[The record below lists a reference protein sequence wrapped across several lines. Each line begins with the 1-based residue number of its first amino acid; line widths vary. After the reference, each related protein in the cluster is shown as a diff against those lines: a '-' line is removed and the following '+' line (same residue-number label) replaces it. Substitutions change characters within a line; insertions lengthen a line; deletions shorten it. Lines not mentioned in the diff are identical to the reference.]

1 MTTPNPSEQLASDLS
16 ALQGR
21 VDSLQKGVRL
31 TNTRDAVED
40 LQTTVNNLSQRV
52 SDLRTRGYVF
62 GKDMETR
69 SAGFVSQ
76 WGSIAPAITSAINQQ
91 AANLELA
98 LRPLETQ
105 ITQLTAQINNPT
117 TRSLTDKLQNDVS
130 TLENNVSAAEQEIGG
145 MYDSFS
151 NEVHALTAQIDKIDW
166 TLNQLAE
173 ASFQL
178 IATEAGVMAVKAVW
192 IRAGREQKGDPE
204 GVLYLTDQRLIFEQK
219 EEVATK
225 KVLFIATEKEK
236 VQKLELET
244 PVTLIES
251 VTTSKLGMFKNE
263 DHLEFRFASG
273 APVVTAHFH
282 IWQPCEEWQA
292 LINRAKSK
300 DFDND
305 RAVAVDAA
313 VIAKTKAAPSQCP
326 SCGGIIN
333 QVILRGQDSI
343 KCEFCGFVIRL

>member
-52 SDLRTRGYVF
+52 ADLRTRGYVF

-76 WGSIAPAITSAINQQ
+76 WGGIAPTITSAINQQ

-117 TRSLTDKLQNDVS
+117 TRSLIDKLQNDVS
-130 TLENNVSAAEQEIGG
+130 TVENNVSAAEQEIGG

-151 NEVHALTAQIDKIDW
+151 NEVHALTAQIEKADW
-166 TLNQLAE
+166 TLKQLAE

-192 IRAGREQKGDPE
+192 VKAGKEQKGDPE

-244 PVTLIES
+244 PVALIES
-251 VTTSKLGMFKNE
+251 ITTSKLGMFKNE

-292 LINRAKSK
+292 LTNRARTK

-313 VIAKTKAAPSQCP
+313 AVAKTKAAPSQCP

-333 QVILRGQDSI
+333 QVILRGQESI

>member
-1 MTTPNPSEQLASDLS
+1 MTTPNPSEQLTSDLS
-16 ALQGR
+16 ALQSR

-52 SDLRTRGYVF
+52 ADLRTRGYVF
-62 GKDMETR
+62 GKDMETK
-69 SAGFVSQ
+69 SAGFISQ
-76 WGSIAPAITSAINQQ
+76 WSSIIPSITATINQQ

-105 ITQLTAQINNPT
+105 VTQLTAQINNPA
-117 TRSLTDKLQNDVS
+117 TRALTDKLQNDVS
-130 TLENNVSAAEQEIGG
+130 TLENNVSAAGQEIGG

-151 NEVHALTAQIDKIDW
+151 NEVHMLASQIEKADW
-166 TLNQLAE
+166 TLKQLAE

-178 IATEAGVMAVKAVW
+178 LATEAGVMAVKAVW
-192 IRAGREQKGDPE
+192 VKSGKEQKGDPE

-244 PVTLIES
+244 PVALIES
-251 VTTSKLGMFKNE
+251 VTTSKQGMFKNE
-263 DHLEFRFASG
+263 DHIEFRFASD
-273 APVVTAHFH
+273 APVLTAHFH
-282 IWQPCEEWQA
+282 IWQLCEEWQA

-305 RAVAVDAA
+305 RAVAVDATA
-313 VIAKTKAAPSQCP
+313 VAKTKAAPSQCP
-326 SCGGIIN
+326 SCGGNIK
-333 QVILRGQDSI
+333 QVILRGQDSL